1 MNEDF
6 SPKNNEINEQLKQ
19 LVIARIESQISP
31 NLKLSI
37 GGGKSLSKDEMIKHV
52 MEGDEIGNQII
63 EVHLN
68 FIKAQA
74 TGQLG
79 SALSSV

>member
-1 MNEDF
+1 MNEKTY
-6 SPKNNEINEQLKQ
+6 SENNEVREQLKQ
-19 LVIARIESQISP
+19 LVVARIESQISP

-52 MEGDEIGNQII
+52 MEGDEVGNQII